1 MTSRDPATCPCVCSA
16 AVARFG
22 SCCQNRTHAP
32 QVTTCTGCN
41 NPSITASAQ
50 PSSVIGRMGEGAGA
64 PPRPGWIAGRGGETA
79 LSGVSGALAVPVML
93 RHVPP
98 RGEAH
103 SDGETALLRLV
114 EALVQRLLGV
124 GQPP

>member
-1 MTSRDPATCPCVCSA
+1 MVLRSIGHTPADA
-16 AVARFG
+16 
-22 SCCQNRTHAP
+22 
-32 QVTTCTGCN
+32 
-41 NPSITASAQ
+41 TASTGEFF
-50 PSSVIGRMGEGAGA
+50 VVGGRVRRGAGA